1 MILQWSNP
9 VLKKILRYVLPQ
21 DPSLKSATIR
31 RDVKREAAKIGG
43 GVFGPIPE
51 GHRREFFCLDEN
63 TWIWHEEWTDQKGAR
78 QVLTTRYDIRPL
90 GIYKA
95 QDGQPYQPVS
105 IDEGN
110 RLTTAVQEYE
120 RRLHEKFDPL
130 LATAGV

>member
-1 MILQWSNP
+1 MF
-9 VLKKILRYVLPQ
+9 KKMLSYVLPQ
-21 DPSLKSATIR
+21 DPSAKAATIR
-31 RDVKREAAKIGG
+31 RNVKREAAKLGG
-43 GVFGPIPE
+43 DVFGPIPE
-51 GHRREFFCLDEN
+51 GRRREFFCLDEH
-63 TWIWHEEWTDQKGAR
+63 TWVWHEEWVDGQGIR
-78 QVLTTRYDIRPL
+78 QVRTTRYDIRPL

-110 RLTTAVQEYE
+110 RLCVATQEYE